1 MCEHI
6 EYLVHEI
13 KTINSLMFQ
22 KKCGEC
28 RKCFI
33 IILPQK
39 IIISISLANMLKN
52 TDTIIP
58 FI

>member
-1 MCEHI
+1 MCKHI
-6 EYLVHEI
+6 ECLVHEI
-13 KTINSLMFQ
+13 KTRDSLMFQ
-22 KKCGEC
+22 KKCGKC
-28 RKCFI
+28 GKCFI

-39 IIISISLANMLKN
+39 IIISISLANMLKD